1 MSEISDTY
9 SNSQPYESINN
20 DDLIVNLSGYEGPLD
35 VLLIMAKSQKVDL
48 MKISILQLTEQ
59 YLVFIDEV
67 RKKNLELAADY
78 LVMAA
83 WLAYLKSNLLLPR
96 EETGEELTAEQM
108 AERLKFQ
115 LKKLE
120 AIRQVSEK
128 LMNLPV
134 LGTNFF
140 NRGMPEGIRLIR
152 TPEYYLSLYDL
163 LKSYANQ
170 RYKSAYS
177 SMVIERPAVYAIE
190 EALVRLQRMV
200 GTAFEWTKLESFLPP
215 EFSKGKNARSGVA
228 GTLAAAMELVREGVL
243 EVQQLAPFG
252 PVFIKNK
259 NNNEEIIG

>member
-59 YLVFIDEV
+59 YLVFIAEV

-177 SMVIERPAVYAIE
+177 SMVIERPAVYAME
-190 EALVRLQRMV
+190 EALVRLHRMV

>member
-59 YLVFIDEV
+59 YLVFIAEV

-177 SMVIERPAVYAIE
+177 SMVIERPAVYAME

>member
-9 SNSQPYESINN
+9 SNNQPYESFNQ

-59 YLVFIDEV
+59 YLVFIAEV

-177 SMVIERPAVYAIE
+177 SMVIERPAVYAME

-259 NNNEEIIG
+259 NNNEDIIG

>member
-1 MSEISDTY
+1 M
-9 SNSQPYESINN
+9 
-20 DDLIVNLSGYEGPLD
+20 NLSGYEGPLD

-59 YLVFIDEV
+59 YLVFIAEV

-177 SMVIERPAVYAIE
+177 SMVIERPAVYAME

-252 PVFIKNK
+252 PVYIKNK
-259 NNNEEIIG
+259 NNNEEITG

>member
-9 SNSQPYESINN
+9 SNNQPYESINN

-59 YLVFIDEV
+59 YLVFIAEV

-128 LMNLPV
+128 LMNLPA

-177 SMVIERPAVYAIE
+177 SMVIERPAVYAME

>member
-59 YLVFIDEV
+59 YLVFIAEV

-177 SMVIERPAVYAIE
+177 SMVIERPAVYAME

-228 GTLAAAMELVREGVL
+228 GTLAAAMELVREGVI

>member
-1 MSEISDTY
+1 
-9 SNSQPYESINN
+9 
-20 DDLIVNLSGYEGPLD
+20 
-35 VLLIMAKSQKVDL
+35 
-48 MKISILQLTEQ
+48 
-59 YLVFIDEV
+59 
-67 RKKNLELAADY
+67 
-78 LVMAA
+78 
-83 WLAYLKSNLLLPR
+83 
-96 EETGEELTAEQM
+96 
-108 AERLKFQ
+108 
-115 LKKLE
+115 
-120 AIRQVSEK
+120 
-128 LMNLPV
+128 
-134 LGTNFF
+134 
-140 NRGMPEGIRLIR
+140 MPEGIRLIR

-177 SMVIERPAVYAIE
+177 SIVIERPAVYAME

>member
-59 YLVFIDEV
+59 YLVFIAEV

-128 LMNLPV
+128 LMNLPA

-177 SMVIERPAVYAIE
+177 SMVIERPAVYAME

-215 EFSKGKNARSGVA
+215 EFSKGKDARSGVA

>member
-59 YLVFIDEV
+59 YLVFIAEV

-83 WLAYLKSNLLLPR
+83 WLAFLKSNLLLPR

-128 LMNLPV
+128 LMNLPA

-177 SMVIERPAVYAIE
+177 SMVIERPAVYAME

-215 EFSKGKNARSGVA
+215 EFSKGLNARSGVA

>member
-9 SNSQPYESINN
+9 SNSQPHESINN

-48 MKISILQLTEQ
+48 MQISILQLTEQ
-59 YLVFIDEV
+59 YLVFIAEV

-177 SMVIERPAVYAIE
+177 SMVIERPAVYAME

-215 EFSKGKNARSGVA
+215 EFSKGKNARSGVD
-228 GTLAAAMELVREGVL
+228 GTLAAAKALVREGVL
-243 EVQQLAPFG
+243 EVQQLATFG
-252 PVFIKNK
+252 PVCIKNK

>member
-59 YLVFIDEV
+59 YLVFIAEV

-134 LGTNFF
+134 LGNNFF

-177 SMVIERPAVYAIE
+177 SMVIERPAVYAME

-200 GTAFEWTKLESFLPP
+200 GTAFEWTKLENFLPP

>member
-9 SNSQPYESINN
+9 SNNQPYESFNN

-59 YLVFIDEV
+59 YLVFIAEV

-177 SMVIERPAVYAIE
+177 SIVIERPAVYAME

-200 GTAFEWTKLESFLPP
+200 GTAFEWTKLENFLPP

>member
-59 YLVFIDEV
+59 YLVFIAEV
-67 RKKNLELAADY
+67 RKKNLEIAADY

-177 SMVIERPAVYAIE
+177 SMVIERPAVYAME